1 MSKRIFVTG
10 ASGCIGHYIAES
22 LIKET
27 DYELYFLVRNRDKI
41 KFDYQYRE
49 GINIIEG
56 NLLNIEK
63 YQEILS
69 SINVAILTATAWG
82 DPEITYQ
89 TNVIKTLEL
98 LNLLNPENCEKVI
111 YFSTA
116 SILGN
121 DNKLLAEA
129 GTIGTDYVKTKYQ
142 CFTQLKK
149 LKIYDKI
156 TTVFPTLVFGGD
168 ENKPYS
174 HLSSGLPEI
183 IKLMN
188 LIRWF
193 KADASF
199 HFIHGQDIAKVVTY
213 LVNNNTKNQEIVL
226 GNEPIT
232 ATQAIE
238 NICQYLGKKIY
249 FQIPLSLT
257 LANFF
262 IKIFDVKMADWDRFC
277 FDYRHFTYQNYVN
290 PKTFNLEPFCGNI
303 TELLKIHK
311 IPSSSSH
318 QERGRG

>member
-1 MSKRIFVTG
+1 MKIFVTG

-22 LIKET
+22 LIKNT
-27 DYELYFLVRNRDKI
+27 DYEVYFLVRNRQKI
-41 KFDYQYRE
+41 KFNYQERK
-49 GINIIEG
+49 GINILDG
-56 NLLNIEK
+56 DLLTIEK
-63 YQEILS
+63 YQQLLS
-69 SINVAILTATAWG
+69 SINVTILTATAWG

-89 TNVIKTLEL
+89 TNVVKTLEL
-98 LNLLNPENCEKVI
+98 LNLLNPENCQKVI

-121 DNKLLAEA
+121 DNKLLPEA

-142 CFTQLKK
+142 CFTQLKN

-183 IKLMN
+183 VKYMT

-193 KADASF
+193 KADGSF

-213 LVNNNTKNQEIVL
+213 LVDNNTQNHELVL
-226 GNEPIT
+226 GNDPIT
-232 ATQAIE
+232 ATQTIE
-238 NICQYLGKKIY
+238 NICQYLQKKIY
-249 FQIPLSLT
+249 FQIPLSIT

-277 FDYRHFTYQNYVN
+277 LNYRHFTYQNYVN
-290 PKTFNLEPFCGNI
+290 PKTFKLPTYCGNI
-303 TELLKIHK
+303 TELMKIHN
-311 IPSSSSH
+311 I
-318 QERGRG
+318 